1 LKAENGKEA
10 LERLSE
16 FEPHIIFMDLR
27 MPVMNGEETVKAII
41 NQYGSDRF
49 KIVSVTAEAFDH
61 QQEKIK
67 LMECDGY
74 IAKPFHISHIHNC
87 IKKLLDAEYEY
98 ENVRQ
103 ESQKLCWV
111 SKWLQRTIRN

>member
-1 LKAENGKEA
+1 MKAVNGKEA

-41 NQYGSDRF
+41 NQYGSNRF

-61 QQEKIK
+61 QQEK
-67 LMECDGY
+67 LNSWDVM
-74 IAKPFHISHIHNC
+74 ATLRNPFTFPIFIIVLKNYWMRSMNM
-87 IKKLLDAEYEY
+87 
-98 ENVRQ
+98 
-103 ESQKLCWV
+103 
-111 SKWLQRTIRN
+111 RT

>member
-1 LKAENGKEA
+1 MKAENGKEA

-49 KIVSVTAEAFDH
+49 KIVS
-61 QQEKIK
+61 
-67 LMECDGY
+67 GY
-74 IAKPFHISHIHNC
+74 S
-87 IKKLLDAEYEY
+87 
-98 ENVRQ
+98 
-103 ESQKLCWV
+103 
-111 SKWLQRTIRN
+111 